1 MWWKQILM
9 AFIGLSS
16 GFVIA
21 GGIFALITSVGVVNR
36 LAGKTHTGKYVK
48 IYEDCITLG
57 GTLGNLIYIYFLRI
71 PAGIVGCV
79 IFGLFSGIFIGALA
93 MSLAE
98 TVNVSAT
105 FTRRIR
111 LSKGITYVVW
121 GIALGRMVGAFMQLY
136 NGW

>member
-9 AFIGLSS
+9 AYIGLSS
-16 GFVIA
+16 GLVVA
-21 GGIFALITSVGVVNR
+21 GGVFALIASVGIVPR

-48 IYEDCITLG
+48 FYEECITWG
-57 GTLGNLIYIYFLRI
+57 GTIGNLIYIYFLRI
-71 PAGIVGCV
+71 PIGVIGCGV
-79 IFGLFSGIFIGALA
+79 FGLFSGVFTGVLA

-98 TVNVSAT
+98 TINVSAI

-111 LSKGITYVVW
+111 LSQGIPYIVL
-121 GIALGRMVGAFMQLY
+121 GIAIGKLIGTFIQLY